1 MKILSNWYRTDAC
14 GGQHGPYRS
23 ILLDKK
29 EWDKMAKE
37 HKVEKPYVKDT
48 YQLGCGWDHAE
59 YEMAIVVGDDTYFLE
74 GHDKRIKSVQTETM
88 NEYNS

>member
-1 MKILSNWYRTDAC
+1 MEVLSNWYRTDAC
-14 GGQHGPYRS
+14 GRQHGPYRS
-23 ILLDKK
+23 ILLDKA
-29 EWDKMAKE
+29 EWDEMAKK

-48 YQLGCGWDHAE
+48 YELGCGWDHAV

-74 GHDKRIKSVQTETM
+74 GHNKRLESRQTETM